1 MRQVEPTQSSGAPSI
16 SEAVAETTEPHAE
29 ETSGARADSS
39 EAEEVSPEVVSADGH
54 DGWPETS
61 GDRVVF
67 LLDASSALERRIL
80 ERWIERRRP
89 EGVAKRDFD
98 VVRIPPSR
106 GRRGALRKAMSGL
119 EDIVAAGEQ
128 ALMQPLRVAW
138 MAPEGEG
145 VGVLRLQD
153 ILLVSDPRDPGVL
166 RQHWTLRRH
175 PGRIRVVIG
184 EPATLEELRSHWRDR
199 GGNDGGETTG
209 LSEFVAR
216 RAVLA
221 LERAERGL
229 RGARYKV
236 PKFVG
241 EAILSRPAV
250 RGGLARLA
258 RQQGKSGDKVTEEAA
273 GYLREI
279 AATHSPFVIDLVA
292 QVIRKLYSRG
302 YGESLH
308 YDKER
313 LEGIYALAQRYPVV
327 FLPSHKSN
335 LDHLVLQ
342 YALHENGHP
351 PNHTAGGINMNF
363 FPVGPLVRRSG
374 VFFIRRTFKDN
385 EVYKFVLRSYID
397 YLIEKRFS
405 LEWYVEGGRSR
416 SGKLLPPRFGLL
428 AYVVDAFLRGKSE
441 DVILVP
447 VSIAYD
453 QIQDVGDYVAEQSG
467 EAKQAESFG
476 WFLKVIRKL
485 GRRYGGIHLR
495 FGDPVS
501 LREVASAKHAVG
513 EDVESP
519 GLELQKLAFDVCVR
533 INRVTPITPTSLVT
547 LAMLG
552 MGDRAASL
560 EQIVAALSYLAAD
573 VERRE
578 LPVSESL
585 NLTEP
590 AQVERVLEELVSTG
604 VLTCYAEG
612 SQPVWMIG
620 ENEHLSAAYY
630 RNTIIHFFVTGSICE
645 LAALAAVEAA
655 PGLARE
661 EVFWSEVMALRDILK
676 FEFFFAT
683 KDEFRE
689 RIDKTM
695 ADHSP
700 DWKQQFAGDAED
712 ARNVLRAIR
721 PYNAHRVLRPFLE
734 AYQVVGDV
742 LALAPTDVDLSPD
755 RIVSDAMALGKQYRL
770 QRRIERAESVSKVLF
785 QTALKLAVN
794 RKLLSG
800 GGEDL
805 SLQREAF
812 ASELRTGVRRC
823 EAIDA
828 LARSRRAGL
837 IE

>member
-1 MRQVEPTQSSGAPSI
+1 MPEPLSDPISVEAPTQVEPTPAAKGSPSVGPVI
-16 SEAVAETTEPHAE
+16 SVDGTDVWPA
-29 ETSGARADSS
+29 S
-39 EAEEVSPEVVSADGH
+39 EGL
-54 DGWPETS
+54 
-61 GDRVVF
+61 RIVF
-67 LLDASSALERRIL
+67 LMDAASSLERRVL
-80 ERWIERRRP
+80 EDWVRRRKP
-89 EGVAKRDFD
+89 EAVEQGDFD
-98 VVRIPPSR
+98 LVTIPASR
-106 GRRGALRKAMSGL
+106 GRRRLRRNLAGL
-119 EDIVAAGEQ
+119 DDIVAAGEE
-128 ALMQPLRVAW
+128 AIMQPLRVAW
-138 MAPEGEG
+138 MAPPGEG

-153 ILLVSDPRDPGVL
+153 VLLVSDPRDPGVL

-175 PGRIRVVIG
+175 PERLRVVIG
-184 EPATLEELRSHWRDR
+184 EPATLGQLRERWRAR
-199 GGNDGGETTG
+199 GGNDDGETTG

-216 RAVLA
+216 QAGLA
-221 LERAERGL
+221 LERAERRL

-258 RQQGKSGDKVTEEAA
+258 RQQGRPGQKVTAEAA
-273 GYLREI
+273 SYLKEI

-292 QVIRKLYSRG
+292 QAIRKLYSRG

-308 YDKER
+308 YDKRR
-313 LEGIYALAQRYPVV
+313 LEEIYALAQRHPVV

-405 LEWYVEGGRSR
+405 LEWYIEGGRSR

-428 AYVVDAFLRGKSE
+428 SYVVDSFLRGRSE

-467 EAKQAESFG
+467 AAKKTESFG
-476 WFLKVIRKL
+476 WLLQVIRKL
-485 GRRYGGIHLR
+485 GRRYGDIHLR

-501 LREVASAKHAVG
+501 LREVAKAEHAASG
-513 EDVESP
+513 DADEP
-519 GLELQKLAFDVCVR
+519 GLELRKLAFDVGVR

-552 MGDRAASL
+552 MSDRAVSL
-560 EQIVAALSYLAAD
+560 QQIVDALRNLTNYIK
-573 VERRE
+573 RRE
-578 LPVSESL
+578 LPV
-585 NLTEP
+585 TE
-590 AQVERVLEELVSTG
+590 ALDVEDPTRILGVLEDLVSTG
-604 VLTCYAEG
+604 VLQCYAEG
-612 SQPVWMIG
+612 AQPVWMIRD
-620 ENEHLSAAYY
+620 NEHLSAAYY

-645 LAALAAVEAA
+645 LATLAAAEA
-655 PGLARE
+655 PDGSDRLAI
-661 EVFWSEVMALRDILK
+661 FWDEAMALRDLLK
-676 FEFFFAT
+676 FEFFFST
-683 KDEFRE
+683 KAAFRARVDQDMSIHE
-689 RIDKTM
+689 
-695 ADHSP
+695 P
-700 DWKQQFAGDAED
+700 DWQAMLADTAET
-712 ARNVLRAIR
+712 ANAVVRSIR
-721 PYNAHRVLRPFLE
+721 PYNAHRVLRPFLD
-734 AYQVVGDV
+734 AYQVIGDV
-742 LALAPTDVDLSPD
+742 LAGAPVDADLDPAS
-755 RIVSDAMALGKQYRL
+755 VVTDAMALGKQYRL
-770 QRRIERAESVSKVLF
+770 QRRIERTESVSKVLF
-785 QTALKLAVN
+785 QTALKLAAN
-794 RKLLSG
+794 RKLLAAG
-800 GGEDL
+800 DEGL
-805 SLQREAF
+805 TKNRQAF
-812 ASELRTGVRRC
+812 AEELRSAVRRC

-837 IE
+837 IQ